1 MKTHLNIDAGK
12 RVRGECKFAAPKRK
26 EGRLCLRMSLT
37 SFVEDDALA
46 DTVFAGPLQA
56 DHDRLTV
63 VRKSPDSKIRV
74 RTAFVKLAGDI
85 GSVVIEPVFDGKP
98 GDRVADGIEG
108 AVMSLKVTGDNRQTR
123 QVAVID
129 LFGTSA
135 ELGKLLD
142 VHGCEVLVRV
152 KPSQAGL
159 FDAGAA
165 DEEDEDLPDE
175 PVGGEQLALA
185 EGAAAP
191 AEEPAVD
198 NGLGRKGPGRRRKT
212 TDDEVAGA

>member
-12 RVRGECKFAAPKRK
+12 RVTGDCKLSAVKRK
-26 EGRLCLRMSLT
+26 EGRLSLRMSLT
-37 SFVEDDALA
+37 TIVEDDALA

-63 VRKSPDSKIRV
+63 VRKSADSKVRE

-85 GSVVIEPVFDGKP
+85 GKVIVEPVFDGAP
-98 GDRVADGIEG
+98 GARVADGIDG
-108 AVMSLKVTGDNRQTR
+108 ALMSVKVTGGPRHTK
-123 QVAVID
+123 QVAVVD
-129 LFGTSA
+129 LFGTS
-135 ELGKLLD
+135 EQLGKLLD
-142 VHGCEVLVRV
+142 VQDCVVRVRV
-152 KPSQAGL
+152 KVAQAGL

-165 DEEDEDLPDE
+165 DEDDEDLPDE

-185 EGAAAP
+185 EGAAP
-191 AEEPAVD
+191 EEPAVD
-198 NGLGRKGPGRRRKT
+198 NALGRKGPGRRRKT